1 MAVDNQCEEDVARI
15 KNAVKTTN
23 AVLESLTYS
32 KSDDLTKRQAKL
44 TATASQLEQLLE
56 GPLSALLNEE
66 EKKAIQEASI
76 IVSDLSGRVMH
87 AKEIRKR
94 EERRKATFVL
104 QRGKLIDEVVEKTF
118 MAASGVEDAKEQIS
132 KAVIMILFLH
142 EQSAYLDF
150 YSTEEVREDT
160 LHLIT
165 QRLRRFSLREVANH
179 LQWQIKSAMRD
190 SIERR
195 LDLDPQAAV
204 TSWISGSE
212 TNKERIAKQHEDLIA
227 QIHHLVSNHA
237 DEVSS

>member
-1 MAVDNQCEEDVARI
+1 MAVDNRCEEDVARI

-118 MAASGVEDAKEQIS
+118 MAASGVGMS
-132 KAVIMILFLH
+132 PV
-142 EQSAYLDF
+142 
-150 YSTEEVREDT
+150 
-160 LHLIT
+160 
-165 QRLRRFSLREVANH
+165 
-179 LQWQIKSAMRD
+179 W
-190 SIERR
+190 
-195 LDLDPQAAV
+195 
-204 TSWISGSE
+204 
-212 TNKERIAKQHEDLIA
+212 
-227 QIHHLVSNHA
+227 
-237 DEVSS
+237 